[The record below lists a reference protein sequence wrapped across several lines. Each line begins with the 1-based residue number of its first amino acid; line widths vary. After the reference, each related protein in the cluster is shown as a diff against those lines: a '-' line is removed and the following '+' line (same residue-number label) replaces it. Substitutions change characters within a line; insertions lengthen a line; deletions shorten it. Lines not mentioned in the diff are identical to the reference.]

1 MTWVQRINFQQIKE
15 YIALG
20 EFAPIDN
27 LFDDI
32 QAADIAEILA
42 MLDPEERHVL
52 FTRLDQEA
60 GARVFENLEPREQ
73 KTLLIALGPT
83 RAREI
88 LGEMYSDDIAD
99 FIGEL
104 NPQQAQAVLDLMPD
118 EDAQEIRELLV
129 YPDTSAGGLMTT
141 EFISLE
147 QDKTVD
153 DAISAIRKCSASE
166 SVYYVYVTA
175 RQRLTGVVSLRQLI
189 LASPQTHLRDIM
201 EDNIISVSA
210 ELDQEEVA
218 RLLSKY
224 DLLAIPVLNDKNGI
238 LGLVTV
244 DDVMDVLSEEATEDI
259 SKFGG
264 SQPLDEPY
272 LSASVFSMF
281 KKRVGWLL
289 ILFVAQAFTSTIMK
303 NYEHLLD
310 TLVALT
316 FFIPLLIDTG
326 GNAGSQAATL
336 VIRGMAVGEINFK
349 HWARVFSK
357 ELGVGLALAAVMGTV
372 TFLRALMMGESP
384 MLGLTVT
391 ITLVSI
397 IMMAV
402 LAGSLLPM
410 VLKRFKV
417 DPAVVS
423 GPFIT
428 TLVDTVGLLIYFTVA
443 ARLLGVG
450 R

>member
-1 MTWVQRINFQQIKE
+1 MTWVQRITLDQVKE
-15 YIALG
+15 LIALG
-20 EFAPIDN
+20 DFAPLDN
-27 LFDDI
+27 LLDDI

-42 MLDPEERHVL
+42 LLDPEERFTL
-52 FTRLDQEA
+52 FIRLDQES
-60 GARVFENLEPREQ
+60 GARVFEYLEPREQ
-73 KTLLIALGPT
+73 KTLLTALGPA

-99 FIGEL
+99 FVGEL
-104 NPQQAQAVLDLMPD
+104 NPQQAHAVLGLMAD

-129 YPDTSAGGLMTT
+129 YPITSAGGLMTT
-141 EFISLE
+141 EFIGLE

-153 DAISAIRKCSASE
+153 DAISTIRKCPTSE
-166 SVYYVYVTA
+166 SVYYVYVTN
-175 RQRLTGVVSLRQLI
+175 RNRLIGVVSLRQLI
-189 LASPQTHLRDIM
+189 LASPKTLLRDIM

-224 DLLAIPVLNDKNGI
+224 DLLAIPVVTDNKEI

-244 DDVMDVLSEEATEDI
+244 DDVLDVLSEEATEDI

-272 LSASVFSMF
+272 LSASVFQMF

-289 ILFVAQAFTSTIMK
+289 ILFIAQAFTSSIMK
-303 NYEHLLD
+303 SYEHVLD
-310 TLVALT
+310 AVVALT
-316 FFIPLLIDTG
+316 FFIPLLIGIG
-326 GNAGSQAATL
+326 GNAGSQATTL

-349 HWARVFSK
+349 HWVRVFGK
-357 ELGVGLALAAVMGTV
+357 ELLVGLSLGLVMGTV

-384 MLGLTVT
+384 MVGLTVT

-397 IMMAV
+397 IMLAV

-410 VLKRFKV
+410 ALKRLKI

-428 TLVDTVGLLIYFTVA
+428 TLVDTVGLLIYFMVA
-443 ARLLGVG
+443 VRLLG
-450 R
+450 